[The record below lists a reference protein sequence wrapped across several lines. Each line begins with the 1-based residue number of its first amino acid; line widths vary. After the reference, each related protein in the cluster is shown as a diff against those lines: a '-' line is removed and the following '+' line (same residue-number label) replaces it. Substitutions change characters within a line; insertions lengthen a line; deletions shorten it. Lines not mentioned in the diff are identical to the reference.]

1 MLPSLAFPLMVWASI
16 ATAVPVLGHSWGPNQ
31 EGYGKARPAIVY
43 NGGDPTGMVTNIRW
57 TSWGG
62 KEAIGAGT
70 STWVWP
76 GTCVGCNRPIAGA
89 RIVAFHRGQ
98 CRGAASYNAVEW
110 FFPKYGETF
119 NPHVYINAC
128 TGAYVGYSGTMP
140 RCSNATTKDGRV
152 AFKVQATGL
161 SCRAAKQVIA
171 TAAVIRY
178 LRHAGRFLVGRFR
191 CGTEGDLAG
200 AAIFECALGNRDL
213 LFEVTA

>member
-1 MLPSLAFPLMVWASI
+1 MLLPLTLPLMVWTSI
-16 ATAVPVLGHSWGPNQ
+16 ATAAPVLGHSWGPNQ
-31 EGYGKARPAIVY
+31 EGYGKAKPTIVY
-43 NGGDPTGMVTNIRW
+43 NGGDPTGMVTSIHW
-57 TSWGG
+57 TTWGG
-62 KEAIGAGT
+62 TKAIGEGT

-76 GTCVGCNRPIAGA
+76 GTCVGCNGPMAGA

-98 CRGAASYNAVEW
+98 CRGAPSYNAVEW

-128 TGAYVGYSGTMP
+128 TGAYVGLSGSMP
-140 RCSNATTKDGRV
+140 GCSNATTKDGRV

-161 SCRAAKQVIA
+161 SCPAAKRVIA
-171 TAAVIRY
+171 SASVIRY

-213 LFEVTA
+213 LFQVAA